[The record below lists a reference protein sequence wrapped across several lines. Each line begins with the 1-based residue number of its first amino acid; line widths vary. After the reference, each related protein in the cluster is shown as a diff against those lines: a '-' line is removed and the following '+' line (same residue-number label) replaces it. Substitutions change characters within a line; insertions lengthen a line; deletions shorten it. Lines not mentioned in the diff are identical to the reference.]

1 MKKIILLAAFV
12 IVAGTTFGQT
22 LQKGN
27 LIGVHVV
34 DITIQPDV
42 TYNQWKDFYVN
53 KLIPKINEAYQN
65 DAKVFLLEGIRGESK
80 NEIGFIYVFKSE
92 EARDKYNNDD
102 GSMTEFGK
110 KWREKLNSIFE
121 EAKKNYVKEISTKYT
136 DWIVQ

>member
-1 MKKIILLAAFV
+1 MKKLILLAAFV

-27 LIGVHVV
+27 LIGVHVIDV
-34 DITIQPDV
+34 TIQPDV

-53 KLIPKINEAYQN
+53 KLIPKMNEAYQN

-80 NEIGFIYVFKSE
+80 NEIGLIFVFKSG
-92 EARDKYNNDD
+92 EARDKYFNED
-102 GSMTEFGK
+102 GSYTEFGEK
-110 KWREKLNSIFE
+110 FREKMNSVNK
-121 EAKKNYVKEISTKYT
+121 EAEKYEKEYSTKYT